1 MRTSPNAIRPPS
13 SQQAS
18 LSGVGLD
25 VGFVAVVGAPVAVL
39 LGVGDGEGEGVKVA
53 VGSLVLVAVSGT
65 AVLRATGD
73 PAVQA
78 DTSKKTVA
86 INKK

>member
-1 MRTSPNAIRPPS
+1 MRTSPNTIRPPS

-18 LSGVGLD
+18 RSGVGLD
-25 VGFVAVVGAPVAVL
+25 VGFGVALGVQVAVL
-39 LGVGDGEGEGVKVA
+39 LGGGDGEGEGVKVA

-78 DTSKKTVA
+78 DTNKKMAA